1 MMTKPEDSHKYGRGF
16 SESAMSSSAFT
27 RLQNKI
33 WDILPDK
40 KHAAGKEKVFD
51 IISIV
56 VQEWPEKEFG
66 SIQST
71 PEDAAV
77 STIPSYRKLVRGVK
91 RHMDLLYGQEE
102 EFGTLWIIALEL
114 LVSQIIRLIL
124 RWWLENR
131 RNQRTLRNWRQRWAA
146 DDGKHKR

>member
-1 MMTKPEDSHKYGRGF
+1 MTEREDGHKHGKGF
-16 SESAMSSSAFT
+16 NENAMSSSAFT
-27 RLQNKI
+27 RLQSKI

-51 IISIV
+51 IIAVV
-56 VQEWPEKEFG
+56 VQEWPEQEFG
-66 SIQST
+66 KIKES
-71 PEDAAV
+71 PEDASVA
-77 STIPSYRKLVRGVK
+77 TIPSYRKLVRAVK

-102 EFGTLWIIALEL
+102 EFGTLWIIALEI

-146 DDGKHKR
+146 DDGKGKR